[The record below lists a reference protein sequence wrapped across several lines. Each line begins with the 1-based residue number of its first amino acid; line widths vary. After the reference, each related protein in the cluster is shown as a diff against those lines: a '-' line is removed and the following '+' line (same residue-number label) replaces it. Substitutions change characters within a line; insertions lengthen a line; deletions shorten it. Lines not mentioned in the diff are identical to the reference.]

1 MKKTIFGTIAG
12 AAVIAC
18 VAGLASPALAAE
30 TTAPSSTAPAPAS
43 STPPKHGGTPR
54 TLATVQAAGKA
65 ATATRIATLNVT
77 IPKITAD
84 KYLTPSDRSTILATL
99 NHDLSSMD
107 ALQTKIAADTDLK
120 TAAADVQSIYTAYR
134 VFAVAIPQSHYAAA
148 ADALTDSA
156 LPALLKVQS
165 ALQTALAG
173 ADKSKDTPAI
183 DAQMADLAKQISTV
197 QSSTAGV
204 SAFALSVT
212 PAQFDANH
220 SVLAATHTS
229 VKAAQSAAKA
239 ASADA
244 KAVKA
249 ALK

>member
-1 MKKTIFGTIAG
+1 MKRTVFGTIAG

-18 VAGLASPALAAE
+18 VAGFASPAMAAE
-30 TTAPSSTAPAPAS
+30 SVTSST
-43 STPPKHGGTPR
+43 TPKHSGMPR

-65 ATATRIATLNVT
+65 ATAARIATLNVT
-77 IPKITAD
+77 IPKITAN
-84 KYLTPSDRSTILATL
+84 KYLSSSDRSTILATL
-99 NHDLSSMD
+99 NHDLSSMST
-107 ALQTKIAADTDLK
+107 LQTKIAADTDLK
-120 TAAADVQSIYTAYR
+120 TAAADVQSIYTGYR
-134 VFAVAIPQSHYAAA
+134 VYAVAIPQSHYAAA
-148 ADALTDSA
+148 ADGLTDSA
-156 LPALLKVQS
+156 VPALLKVQS
-165 ALQTALAG
+165 ALQAALAG
-173 ADKSKDTPAI
+173 PDKSKDTPAI
-183 DAQMADLAKQISTV
+183 DAQMADLATQISTV

-229 VKAAQSAAKA
+229 VKTAEAAAKA